1 MDTIGNFCTSIRNA
15 TFARK
20 DKVDVPSS
28 NMRKNIAE
36 KLQQYGYI
44 RGYRVADDGK
54 QGLMRIYLK
63 YERGQKTVINSIQ
76 RVSKPSCRRY
86 IKSGDIKE
94 IRSGYGLTILS
105 TNQGVLSDKE
115 AREKRVGGEILCQIW

>member
-15 TFARK
+15 IFAGK
-20 DKVDVPSS
+20 DKVDVPNS
-28 NMRKNIAE
+28 RLKKDIAE

-44 RGYRVADDGK
+44 RGYTTAEDGK

-63 YERGQKTVINSIQ
+63 YGKNKALAINSIQ

-86 IKSGDIKE
+86 IKYKEIQE
-94 IRSGYGLTILS
+94 IRSGYGMTIIS
-105 TNQGVLSDKE
+105 TNQGILSSKE
-115 AREKRVGGEILCQIW
+115 ARKKQVGGEVLCEIW